1 MDFIP
6 ETFSLKQNYPNPFN
20 PTTSI
25 EFSLPVAADVELVV
39 FNILGQQVASLIN
52 GQRAAGNHSVLWNAN
67 DSKGMKLSSGI
78 YFYMLK
84 ASGIDGNEFQEI
96 KKMVL
101 LK

>member
-1 MDFIP
+1 
-6 ETFSLKQNYPNPFN
+6 
-20 PTTSI
+20 
-25 EFSLPVAADVELVV
+25 
-39 FNILGQQVASLIN
+39 
-52 GQRAAGNHSVLWNAN
+52 VLWNAN